1 MKKILVLVGLSIVVF
16 SCNKTGVT
24 TNPPVTSFLKTVKS
38 YAPQTQIADSFVYDS
53 THAMAQLLRY
63 TYDSTGGTPIV
74 DSMEITFSFA
84 PNAVLPNSYTY
95 NDIPQGLNNELH
107 QLAYD
112 NQNRIIK
119 DTAIGGRGY
128 VNYFV
133 YSNNHITATTLF
145 SGIITDNQI
154 DSLIL
159 SNGNITEE
167 RVYYPDYAGTAD
179 SLSGDTF
186 FGYSSSANP
195 AYYSPIASSVGPLL
209 HLIEFDGSGTNEDA
223 ISVKML
229 NSITAIGNG
238 APLGTVHFNLA
249 YDPQGRLIKF
259 TGVGYPGELV
269 YTYY

>member
-1 MKKILVLVGLSIVVF
+1 MKKILALVGLSIVVF
-16 SCNKTGVT
+16 SCNKAGVT
-24 TNPPVTSFLKTVKS
+24 TTPPVTSFLKTVKS
-38 YAPQTQIADSFVYDS
+38 YSPQTQIADSFVYDS

-63 TYDSTGGTPIV
+63 TYDSTGIIPSV

-84 PNAVLPNSYTY
+84 PNAVLPDSYTY
-95 NDIPQGLNNELH
+95 TDIPQSLNGEVH
-107 QLAYD
+107 QLTYD

-159 SNGNITEE
+159 SNGNIAEE
-167 RVYYPDYAGTAD
+167 RVYYPDNAGTAD
-179 SLSGDTF
+179 SLSGDSY

-195 AYYSPIASSVGPLL
+195 AYYGPIASSIGPLL
-209 HLIEFDGSGTNEDA
+209 HILELDGSGTAEDA
-223 ISVKML
+223 ISIKMV
-229 NSITAIGNG
+229 NSVTYIGG
-238 APLGTVHFNLA
+238 GSSGTVPFNLA
-249 YDPQGRLIKF
+249 YDSQGRVIEA
-259 TGVGYPGELV
+259 TGQGYPGELV
-269 YTYY
+269 YAYY